1 MRLAVIPARG
11 GSKRIPR
18 KNIRP
23 FVGLPMIAWSI
34 RAAIESGCF
43 ERIIV
48 STDDAEIAEVGREYG
63 AETPFV
69 RPAVLSDDHTGT
81 IPVIAHAVRWQ
92 DENGPTAQEVCCIY
106 ATAPF
111 IRAADIRR
119 GLYVLDDSGADYAFS
134 VTSYPF
140 PIQRALRLTP
150 ERRVE
155 MLQPEHFNTR
165 SQDLEEAWH
174 DAGQFYWGKAKAWLT
189 GTPLF
194 GPASAPVPLPRHRVQ
209 DIDTS
214 EDWKRAELMF
224 KAAVDTGVKASIQ
237 NDPR

>member
-23 FVGLPMIAWSI
+23 FGGLPMIAWPI

-43 ERIIV
+43 DRIVV
-48 STDDAEIAEVGREYG
+48 STDDAEIAQVARTYG
-63 AETPFV
+63 ADVPFV
-69 RPAVLSDDHTGT
+69 RPAELSDDHAGT

-92 DENGPTAQEVCCIY
+92 DENGPAADQVCCIY

-111 IRAADIRR
+111 IRAADVRR
-119 GLYVLDDSGADYAFS
+119 GLRVLRETGADYAFS
-134 VTSYPF
+134 VASYPF
-140 PIQRALRLTP
+140 PIQRAIRMTP
-150 ERRVE
+150 EGRVA
-155 MLQPEHFNTR
+155 MFQPEHFNTR

-174 DAGQFYWGKAKAWLT
+174 DAGQFYWGRAAAWLA

-194 GPASAPVPLPRHRVQ
+194 GPAGAPVPLPRHRVQ
-209 DIDTS
+209 DIDTP
-214 EDWKRAELMF
+214 EDWERAEMMF
-224 KAAVDTGVKASIQ
+224 EAMAARSARAPAGE
-237 NDPR
+237 